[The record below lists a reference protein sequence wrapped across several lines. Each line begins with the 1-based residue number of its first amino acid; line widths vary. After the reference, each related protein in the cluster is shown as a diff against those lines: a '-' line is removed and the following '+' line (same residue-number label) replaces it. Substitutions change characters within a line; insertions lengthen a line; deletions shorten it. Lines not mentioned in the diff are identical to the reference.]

1 VTLKRVVVGIDP
13 RPQDRAALEAAARLA
28 GRLQAELVGLFV
40 EDTDLLRLAALPF
53 AREIGFPSA
62 TARAL
67 DIEAME
73 RSLRALAGDIERTM
87 AAIAAR
93 APVPWSFRVTRGAL
107 MRELRAAAAP
117 GDIVVTGAL
126 GLSLAPPL
134 SVLCS
139 TSTPP
144 DAVVPAAAA
153 LARSAG
159 RRVEIVLLDGD
170 DEGARRWEQ
179 AARALLAAQGG
190 RLELRSAPAGREKDE
205 RRGKGG
211 SARGNR

>member
-1 VTLKRVVVGIDP
+1 MTLKRVVVGIDP
-13 RPQDRAALEAAARLA
+13 RPQDRVALEAAAQLA

-40 EDTDLLRLAALPF
+40 EDIDLLRLAALPF

-73 RSLRALAGDIERTM
+73 RSLRALADDIQRTM

-126 GLSLAPPL
+126 GLSLPPPL
-134 SVLCS
+134 SVLCA

-144 DAVVPAAAA
+144 EAVVPAAAA

-170 DEGARRWEQ
+170 DEATRRWED

-190 RLELRSAPAGREKDE
+190 HLELRSVAAGREKDE
-205 RRGKGG
+205 GRAKGG
-211 SARGNR
+211 PARGNR